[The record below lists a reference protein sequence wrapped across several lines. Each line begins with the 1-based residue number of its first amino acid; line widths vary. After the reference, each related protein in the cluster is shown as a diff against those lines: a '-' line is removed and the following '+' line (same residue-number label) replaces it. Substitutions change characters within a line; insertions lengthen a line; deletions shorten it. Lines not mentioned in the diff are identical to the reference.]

1 MNEEEKICEEAWNE
15 VIADGF
21 RDNPL
26 FKDVLRELIK
36 PIQGYRWRCVEE
48 ALMARRVFNET
59 KMQILPKSESVTDKE
74 TKKTTDKVKNEVSD
88 KQNFARALIHLE
100 PTKSVKAI
108 TEGCRSPYPTMRTKI
123 GIAENTKY
131 LLNEMLPTRADKEY
145 ASFDNN
151 ILLTDTP
158 DKYSF
163 VSTDANI
170 AGVQDGRIK
179 AGKDGTCIILKQ
191 NKIDSTDRKYYKV
204 RVESGQI
211 YDDSKKSDSPT
222 STSQPVEGSKIYDDS
237 KKSDSPTSTNQ
248 PVEGRKIGVSKYE
261 LFTVG
266 GVEFKM
272 IHVEGDKF
280 IMGATPEMKSD
291 ENDEYPPH
299 QVTVSSYYIGET
311 QVTQALW
318 RAVMGDN
325 PSSFKGDDQRPVESV
340 SWKNV
345 GDQKNSCEEFIKEL
359 NRQLDEKLKKMG
371 MRFRLPTEAEW
382 EFAARG
388 GNKSGRR
395 RYSGSK
401 NLDEVAWFK
410 DNSDKETHPV
420 GGRKANELDI
430 YDMSGN
436 VWEWCQDWFGENY
449 YNKSPQTNPTG
460 PESGSA
466 RVIRG
471 GSWFDGAG
479 VCRMSYRCDFHP
491 NHAFSYLGFRLALS
505 E

>member
-1 MNEEEKICEEAWNE
+1 MNEEEKICEKAWNE
-15 VIADGF
+15 IIADGF
-21 RDNPL
+21 RDNPI

-36 PIQGYRWRCVEE
+36 PKDFAGYQWRCVEE

-59 KMQILPKSESVTDKE
+59 KMRILTKTD
-74 TKKTTDKVKNEVSD
+74 KNEVSD

-100 PTKSVKAI
+100 PAKTVRAI
-108 TEGCRSPYPTMRTKI
+108 TQGCDASYPKIRRNI

-179 AGKDGTCIILKQ
+179 AGQDGTCIILKQ

-204 RVESGQI
+204 RVKGGLI
-211 YDDSKKSDSPT
+211 YDDSNS
-222 STSQPVEGSKIYDDS
+222 
-237 KKSDSPTSTNQ
+237 
-248 PVEGRKIGVSKYE
+248 YE

-272 IHVEGDKF
+272 IHVEGGTF
-280 IMGATPEMKSD
+280 TMGAMPEMKNPGDD
-291 ENDEYPPH
+291 EMPTH
-299 QVTVSSYYIGET
+299 QVTLSSYYIGET
-311 QVTQALW
+311 PVTQALW
-318 RAVMGDN
+318 KAVMVNN
-325 PSSFKGDDQRPVESV
+325 PSFFKGDDLPVEQV
-340 SWKNV
+340 SW
-345 GDQKNSCEEFIKEL
+345 GICQEFITAL
-359 NRQLDEKLKKMG
+359 NRQLKDKLQTTG

-382 EFAARG
+382 EYAARG
-388 GNKSGRR
+388 GNKSGGH
-395 RYSGSK
+395 RYSGSDK
-401 NLDEVAWFK
+401 VDEVAWFEG
-410 DNSDKETHPV
+410 NSDEETHPV
-420 GGRKANELDI
+420 GRKKANELDI

-436 VWEWCQDWFGENY
+436 VWEWCQDRYGENY
-449 YNKSPQTNPTG
+449 YKESPQRNPTG
-460 PESGSA
+460 PESGFYY
-466 RVIRG
+466 VHRG
-471 GSWFDGAG
+471 GGWINDAWY
-479 VCRMSYRCDFHP
+479 CRLSCRDYTDYANF
-491 NHAFSYLGFRLALS
+491 NLGFRLALS